1 MTARTW
7 FRIALL
13 AGGVA
18 AAAHVGEAPVQEPV
32 AVQDF
37 ATLASWGVLHPEGTD
52 LKLSAAEAGEVGGAL
67 RLDYDL
73 GPQKLYVV
81 AARPLAMILPANYEI
96 VFQIKGTGPR
106 NHLEFK
112 LLDDKG
118 NTFQRV
124 WRNFRFTNEWQTI
137 VVPKKDI
144 RFGWGRTPTNR
155 LEKVTR
161 IEFAVSA
168 GEGGAG
174 NLLLRDFTVRAL
186 PAGPAEPVLNAV
198 ASSEENEDGA
208 ARFAVDGIYSTRWWS
223 RPFDPQ
229 WIQIDLGGRRKLAGL
244 GLIWGNHGDYE
255 VQLSDDGKTWRTV
268 YVQNEA
274 DGGRDDIY
282 FADTAARRVRIL
294 TKRQAVRDGYNL
306 FEVEIKGPEEGVLVT
321 ALAESDNAPAGQ
333 AMDGS
338 MNTQWHSDHDG
349 TPWLAVDLRGEKACG
364 GLVIHWG
371 EDYAKSYVVEASGNG
386 LNWYPVYTA
395 TDQQGGT
402 DRIFLEE
409 TEARCLRIVC
419 RESGTGKGYSIREI
433 ELKSADDKMTVTKFY
448 QVAARKNPGCYPRW
462 LLNEQAYWTIVGTLE
477 DVSEGALCEDGTV
490 EPHKRGF
497 TIMPLLRVGGQL
509 VTRNEAEV
517 TQSLREDCLPIPAVQ
532 WQYGGLKLTTEL
544 FAHGGEQSS
553 IYASYTLTNAG
564 SKALPVELFL
574 SIRPIQVY
582 PPWQA
587 GTDGFSPIRSIA
599 YVDGVVRLDS
609 NRTVHLLTKPD
620 RFAAKGATYQVGRP
634 VEGDIAAD
642 IARGTLPDAVSAED
656 PEGFA
661 SGVAAYGFEL
671 KPGESREVFL
681 AVPLHEKAPE
691 LTAGLDPAEV
701 KTRLTA
707 MLDETLKY
715 WKSQVDR
722 IDITV
727 PDAAF
732 VNTLKANVAYNLIT
746 KDGPGF
752 QPGSRSY
759 DKAWM
764 RDGGSAA
771 EAMLKMG
778 LTREVRE
785 FINWFGS
792 YQMESGEVPPII
804 DNKHEDPLWEE
815 KQGLHEYDSQGEFVH
830 LVLEYYHFT
839 RDRAFLEEKFP
850 QVVKALEFLSALRQ
864 QRCSPEYADGPIER
878 RVFYNILL
886 PSRSHEGYWLAHSYW
901 DDFWGLRGW
910 TAGQEIAEILG
921 EDERA
926 AWMGKDY
933 GELKKGVY
941 DSIALVM
948 KLHKIDY
955 IPGCAEKGDFDATST
970 AAALVYCGE
979 LDNMPQPQ
987 LKNTFD
993 RFFNDLS
1000 DRFEPGAQ
1008 FVFTPYE
1015 MRTVLAFLFMGEK
1028 DRALKLLHFMVGCRR
1043 PLAWNHLAEV
1053 VHSGYRF
1060 PCYIGDMPHT
1070 WVGSEYINAARGLF
1084 VYEKGKMLV
1093 LGAGIDPTWLEG
1105 GEPVAI
1111 GNFPTHFGTISYDM
1125 RKKDNVV
1132 SVHVSGEA
1140 LPDAGMVFK
1149 SPLAVPPREIKV
1161 NGVAMDGVDAQ
1172 FRELPAEIVFV
1183 Y

>member
-7 FRIALL
+7 LCIL
-13 AGGVA
+13 VA
-18 AAAHVGEAPVQEPV
+18 AALGREACGADGPAAPGREKQFA
-32 AVQDF
+32 AVEYW
-37 ATLASWGVLHPEGTD
+37 SPLHPAGTA
-52 LKLSAAEAGEVGGAL
+52 LKLSSADVEGSAVL
-67 RLDYDL
+67 RMDFDL
-73 GPQKLYVV
+73 GTGKLYVV
-81 AARPLAMILPANYEI
+81 AARPFAASLPAEYEMSFR
-96 VFQIKGTGPR
+96 VKGTGPR
-106 NHLEFK
+106 NNLEFK
-112 LLDDKG
+112 LVDDRG

-124 WRNFRFTNEWQTI
+124 WRGFRFTGDWQTLT
-137 VVPKKDI
+137 VPRKDI
-144 RFGWGRTPTNR
+144 RFGWGLSPTNR
-155 LEKVTR
+155 LERITR
-161 IEFAVSA
+161 IEFALSG

-174 NLLLRDFTVRAL
+174 SLLLDDFQLREL
-186 PAGPAEPVLNAV
+186 PAGPPEPVLNAV
-198 ASSEENEDGA
+198 ASSEENKDGA

-223 RPFDPQ
+223 KPFDPQ

-244 GLIWGNHGDYE
+244 GLVWGNHGDYE

-268 YVQNEA
+268 YVQEEA

-282 FADTAARRVRIL
+282 FAETAARRVKIL
-294 TKRQAVRDGYNL
+294 TRRQAVRDGYNL
-306 FEVEIKGPEEGVLVT
+306 FEVELKGPEEGVLVT
-321 ALAESDNAPAGQ
+321 ASAESEDAPAGQ

-338 MNTQWHSDHDG
+338 MNTEWHSDHDG
-349 TPWLAVDLRGEKACG
+349 TPWLAVDLRGEKVCG

-386 LNWYPVYTA
+386 LNWYPVYKA
-395 TDQQGGT
+395 TDQKGGT

-419 RESGTGKGYSIREI
+419 RESGTGKGFSIREI
-433 ELKSADDKMTVTKFY
+433 ELKSADDRMTVTKFY
-448 QVAARKNPGCYPRW
+448 QVAARRNPGCYPRW
-462 LLNEQAYWTIVGTLE
+462 LLNEQAYWTIVGTPE
-477 DVSEGALCEDGTV
+477 DVSEGALCEDGTI

-497 TIMPLLRVGGQL
+497 TIMPLLRVGGKL

-517 TQSLREDCLPIPAVQ
+517 TQALRDDCLPVPSVT
-532 WQYGGLKLTTEL
+532 WRHDGLKMVTEL
-544 FAHGGEQSS
+544 FAHGGAESS
-553 IYASYTLTNAG
+553 IYGSFTLANEG
-564 SKALPVELFL
+564 GEALPVELFL
-574 SIRPIQVY
+574 AVRPIQVY

-599 YVDGVVRLDS
+599 YADGVVRLDS

-620 RFAAKGATYQVGRP
+620 RFAAKGGTFQVGQP
-634 VEGDIAAD
+634 VEGDIGDD

-656 PEGFA
+656 TNGFA
-661 SGVAAYGFEL
+661 SGAASYSFTL
-671 KPGESREVFL
+671 APGETREVFL
-681 AVPLHEKAPE
+681 AVPLHETPPALAAGVEEAGVKARI
-691 LTAGLDPAEV
+691 G
-701 KTRLTA
+701 A
-707 MLDETLKY
+707 MLDETLAY
-715 WKSQVDR
+715 WRAQVER
-722 IDITV
+722 IKITV

-732 VNTLKANVAYNLIT
+732 LNTLKANVAYNLIT

-771 EAMLKMG
+771 EALLKMG
-778 LTREVRE
+778 LTREIRE
-785 FINWFGS
+785 FIDWFGA
-792 YQMESGEVPPII
+792 YQFESGEVPPII

-830 LVLEYYHFT
+830 LILEYYHFT
-839 RDRAFLEEKFP
+839 GDREFLREKFP

-901 DDFWGLRGW
+901 DNFWGLRGW
-910 TAGQEIAEILG
+910 TAGRQIAEILG

-926 AWMGKDY
+926 AWMGREY
-933 GELKKGVY
+933 GELKRGVY

-948 KLHKIDY
+948 KLRHIDY
-955 IPGCAEKGDFDATST
+955 IPGCAELGDFDATST

-979 LDNMPQPQ
+979 LENMPQPQ
-987 LKNTFD
+987 LSNTFN
-993 RFFNDLS
+993 RFFNDLT
-1000 DRFEPGAQ
+1000 DRFEPGAK

-1070 WVGSEYINAARGLF
+1070 WVGAEYINAARGLF
-1084 VYEKGKMLV
+1084 VYEKGKTLI
-1093 LGAGIDPTWLEG
+1093 LGAGIDPKWLEG
-1105 GEPVAI
+1105 GERVAI
-1111 GNFPTHFGTISYDM
+1111 DSLPTHFGNISYEM
-1125 RKKDNVV
+1125 RKADGTV
-1132 SVHVSGEA
+1132 SVRVSGEA
-1140 LPDAGMVFK
+1140 APAGGIVFK
-1149 SPLAVPPREIKV
+1149 SPLAAAPREIKV
-1161 NGVAMDGVDAQ
+1161 NGVAVDAAGGDV
-1172 FRELPAEIVFV
+1172 RLSGLPADIEFV